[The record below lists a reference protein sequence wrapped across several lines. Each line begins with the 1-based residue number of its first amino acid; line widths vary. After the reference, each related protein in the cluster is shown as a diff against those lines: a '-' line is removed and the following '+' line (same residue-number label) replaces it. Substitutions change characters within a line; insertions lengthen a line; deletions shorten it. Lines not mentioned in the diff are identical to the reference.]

1 MSFLATNVSA
11 EASAT
16 TSSGFVVTATASA
29 SATSEI
35 SQQDA
40 FNKATTLA
48 QSIAQSIAQNNANIE
63 EQTIEINNKPAVTPE
78 TITLYYKLATTG
90 TNTTS
95 VEFLNNQNTYTEINN
110 RYMTNADGT
119 YNKDLITYFGYR
131 TTGSVPYG
139 KDHGV
144 LTIATNNIP
153 SLYCETLIIKTPQGD
168 LISGLANYVD
178 QGSGEGT
185 TTPFEN
191 FAVTCASGKFAGY
204 KNIKVTYN
212 ADKTR
217 VVTITN

>member
-1 MSFLATNVSA
+1 MSFSATNVSA

-16 TSSGFVVTATASA
+16 TSSGFVVTATANA

-35 SQQDA
+35 SQKDA
-40 FNKATTLA
+40 FDKAKTLA

-63 EQTIEINNKPAVTPE
+63 EQTIEINNKPAVTPD
-78 TITLYYKLATTG
+78 TITLYYKLVTTG
-90 TNTTS
+90 TTNATT
-95 VEFLNNQNTYTEINN
+95 VEFLNNQDTYTGIKN

-131 TTGSVPYG
+131 TPGRVDLG
-139 KDHGV
+139 
-144 LTIATNNIP
+144 IP
-153 SLYCETLIIKTPQGD
+153 ALYCETLIVKTPQGD
-168 LISGLANYVD
+168 LISGLANYLD
-178 QGSGEGT
+178 QGSGSVT
-185 TTPFEN
+185 TQPFEN